1 MLVILGFIANM
12 SVHSS
17 MLVGEK
23 WSVFGNK
30 TPESDVEEDT
40 RSQKGVAVFSS
51 SWLPGTDTKYGYRI
65 SLIFLFA
72 FRSVISYHH
81 LVGFTGLNNLR
92 TQTRRGKRRE
102 RKNWNSLLWMRML
115 LRIWY
120 SVLMTMKI
128 MKKNKMAL

>member
-1 MLVILGFIANM
+1 
-12 SVHSS
+12 

-40 RSQKGVAVFSS
+40 RSEKGTAVFSS

-72 FRSVISYHH
+72 FGSVISYHH

-92 TQTRRGKRRE
+92 TQTRRGKRRK
-102 RKNWNSLLWMRML
+102 RQNWNILLWMKIL